1 MKLWCDLK
9 PTLIFR
15 LSECAL
21 FTFDVSRIRICV
33 VCGSLLNVQA
43 LQTFLDE
50 SCNGYV
56 SKEDWMKQLVEQYQG
71 KTFKHNI

>member
-1 MKLWCDLK
+1 MC
-9 PTLIFR
+9 
-15 LSECAL
+15 S
-21 FTFDVSRIRICV
+21 VYIRHLAYSHLRV
-33 VCGSLLNVQA
+33 VYGSLLYVQA

-71 KTFKHNI
+71 KTFKQKFL